1 MSNEETLRR
10 LRMDGWSV
18 VEGVIPDDEVEDVRR
33 SIVETAGKHGTGGTR
48 NAVRGLIAY
57 DQSLAP
63 YLTSSK
69 VLGVVEAVFG
79 SNVRASMTTALV
91 TESGQ
96 ERGGWHSDWPF
107 GQMQA
112 RHLPAPYPDVTAH
125 LTTIWMLTPF
135 TLEGGGTLLVPGSH
149 RASNNPS
156 DDNMGVDDMDSYP
169 TEVQATGSA
178 GSVLIFDS
186 RLWHSTAAND
196 SGETRVAVV
205 VRWAPW
211 WLNVNPITPGTAEY
225 EALAEETGNRPDDVV
240 LISPVTHDRLPDAA
254 KPLFRHLVAR

>member
-18 VEGVIPDDEVEDVRR
+18 IEKVIPGDEVGDVRR
-33 SIVETAGKHGTGGTR
+33 SIVETAGKYGTGGTR

-63 YLTSSK
+63 YLTSPR
-69 VLGVVEAVFG
+69 VLGVVESVFG
-79 SNVRASMTTALV
+79 PNVRASMTTALV
-91 TESGQ
+91 TGPGQ
-96 ERGGWHSDWPF
+96 PRENWHSDWPF
-107 GQMQA
+107 GQTQM

-149 RASNNPS
+149 RASNNSS
-156 DDNMGVDDMDSYP
+156 DDDMWVDGRAAYP
-169 TEVQATGSA
+169 TEVQATGPA

-196 SGETRVAVV
+196 SDDTRVAVV

-225 EALAEETGNRPDDVV
+225 EALAEETGSRPDDVV
-240 LISPVTHDRLPDAA
+240 LISPEAHSRLPDAA
-254 KPLFRHLVAR
+254 KPLFRHIVAR

>member
-1 MSNEETLRR
+1 M
-10 LRMDGWSV
+10 
-18 VEGVIPDDEVEDVRR
+18 
-33 SIVETAGKHGTGGTR
+33 
-48 NAVRGLIAY
+48 RGLIAY

-91 TESGQ
+91 TKPGQ

-156 DDNMGVDDMDSYP
+156 DDNMGVADMDAYP

-205 VRWAPW
+205 VRWGAVVAERQPDHTW
-211 WLNVNPITPGTAEY
+211 HGRVRDAGRGDREPPRRRGADQPGNP
-225 EALAEETGNRPDDVV
+225 R
-240 LISPVTHDRLPDAA
+240 SAA
-254 KPLFRHLVAR
+254 

>member
-18 VEGVIPDDEVEDVRR
+18 IDGVIPDNEVEAVRR
-33 SIVETAGKHGTGGTR
+33 SIVETAGKLGTGGTR

-57 DQSLAP
+57 DQSIAP
-63 YLTSSK
+63 HLTSDK

-79 SNVRASMTTALV
+79 HNVRASMSTALV
-91 TESGQ
+91 TGPGEVRSN
-96 ERGGWHSDWPF
+96 WHSDWPF
-107 GQMQA
+107 GQTQP
-112 RHLPAPYPDVTAH
+112 RHFPAPYPDVTAH

-135 TLEGGGTLLVPGSH
+135 TPDGGGTLLVPGSH
-149 RASNNPS
+149 RAYNNPS
-156 DDNMGVDDMDSYP
+156 DDDWSVDAMAEYP

-186 RLWHSTAAND
+186 RLWHSAAANT
-196 SGETRVAVV
+196 SNETRVAVV

-211 WLNVNPITPGTAEY
+211 WLNVNPIVPGTAEY
-225 EALAEETGNRPDDVV
+225 EELAEETGERPDDVV
-240 LISPVTHDRLPDAA
+240 LIGQEAHERLPDAA
-254 KPLFRHLVAR
+254 KPLFRHIVAR